1 LNVEAT
7 RASVDLTVEVI
18 KWSECLMNIAMWIIA
33 GLLAAD

>member
-18 KWSECLMNIAMWIIA
+18 EWSERLMNIASRIIA
-33 GLLAAD
+33 GLLAAA